1 MADDLASQIDRLR
14 RQISKLQDNLFS
26 GVVTVE
32 SPDGGRV
39 TYHTYAEKRQALS
52 LANQVLNG
60 LLAQQGGSTP
70 PRRTRQVVMMGRSG
84 W

>member
-1 MADDLASQIDRLR
+1 MADDPARDLARLR
-14 RQISKLQDNLFS
+14 KQIRDLQDVMAS

-32 SPDGGRV
+32 SPDGGRA

-52 LANQVLNG
+52 DAKQRLAVLEAQV
-60 LLAQQGGSTP
+60 GSSIAR
-70 PRRTRQVVMMGRSG
+70 RRTRQIVVTGRSG